1 MRWLLRFVGFRRF
14 VDGKLRTSLTIL
26 GIAAGVSSLIATG
39 AANEAILKGFRST
52 MDAVGGDSDLAVTT
66 AIAGELD
73 ENVADKVR
81 AVPGVQSAAP
91 GITEV
96 AKLPDGSQLYVFGV
110 DMAAGDDTK
119 GLNAF
124 QNDGPDAPDP
134 MEFLNDPD
142 ACLVSK
148 RFAADHGLKVGDRF
162 PLLTPGGR
170 RELHVR
176 GLLIERGPAK
186 AFGGQVA
193 VMDIYNAETA
203 FGRGK
208 HIDRVDIRKVPGV
221 SDDELIARIQKA
233 LGPGPQVGPP
243 ERKGK
248 SIELML
254 RSFQIGLYMG
264 SSVSLTVGLF
274 LVFNTMLFAVTQRR
288 REIGT
293 LRALGVPRSFIAGLF
308 AIEAAVY
315 GLLGSLLGIVIG
327 RLLAQITVRQA
338 LRGIN
343 DAYMSVR
350 VSDATVSREIMLL
363 GLAMGVGG
371 SVIASLIPSVEA
383 ARVPPVDAL
392 RRDRMTRVE
401 KKPSLPGRFL
411 GVALAC
417 LAVPLL
423 RLPLVRGAPIF
434 GNLAMGA
441 IVLGAAV
448 SAPTA
453 IDLVHR
459 LLSRPIASLFGA
471 PGRVALAGM
480 ARARRRSGVAAG
492 AVLIGISLVL
502 CLDTFVG
509 SFRSALTNWMNHSI
523 PADLFVTQGANT
535 IGILNTPMDKSI
547 GALIEQV
554 PGVEEVQP
562 VRLVWTDFR
571 GTRIGIYA
579 IDWPRYSRHSRPIYT
594 EGDTE
599 TSSPQIV
606 GGGVLI
612 SDNLARKHGLH
623 LGDHVTIQ
631 TSHGPHEFR
640 IAAVSV
646 DYSSD
651 RGVIMMDRETFIRLF
666 GDDKVD
672 SFDTYLQPG
681 ADLAT
686 VRRALDVK
694 LASFKDVRVFS
705 NADLRASVF
714 SIIDDFFA
722 LVYALLFIAIA
733 VGVLGVVGTL
743 LAQVLD
749 RTREIGILRAMGA
762 SRGQILLSVS
772 IEAGLLA
779 LAGAILGVP
788 VGFLMGRVF
797 VDVIGLQAT
806 GWVFPATYSV
816 AFGLIAALVSIAFAG
831 LGGLFPARRAAGL
844 DVVEAIG
851 YE

>member
-1 MRWLLRFVGFRRF
+1 VRWLLRFVGLRRF
-14 VDGKLRTSLTIL
+14 RDGKLRTSLTIL

-66 AIAGELD
+66 AVSGELD
-73 ENVADKVR
+73 EDVADKVR
-81 AVPGVQSAAP
+81 AVPGVQSATP
-91 GITEV
+91 GITEI

-124 QNDGPDAPDP
+124 QNEGADAPDP

-148 RFAADHGLKVGDRF
+148 RFAAEHGLKVGDRF
-162 PLLTPGGR
+162 PLLTPSGR
-170 RELHVR
+170 RDLHVR
-176 GLLIERGPAK
+176 GLLQERGPAK

-208 HIDRVDIRKVPGV
+208 HIDRVDIKKVPGV
-221 SDDELIARIQKA
+221 NEDELIARIQKV

-248 SIELML
+248 SIEMML

-264 SSVSLTVGLF
+264 SSVSLLVGLF
-274 LVFNTMLFAVTQRR
+274 LVFNTMSFAVTQRR

-293 LRALGVPRSFIAGLF
+293 LRALGVPRVSIAALF

-315 GLLGSLLGIVIG
+315 GTLGSVLGIFVG
-327 RLLAQITVRQA
+327 KLLARVTVAQA
-338 LRGIN
+338 LRGVN
-343 DAYMSVR
+343 DAYMSVS
-350 VSDATVSREIMLL
+350 VSDANVSRTIMLL

-371 SVIASLIPSVEA
+371 SVIASLIPSIEA

-401 KKPSLPGRFL
+401 KKPTLQGRFL
-411 GVALAC
+411 GAAIACVAI
-417 LAVPLL
+417 PLL
-423 RLPLVRGAPIF
+423 RLPLINGAPIF
-434 GNLAMGA
+434 GNIAMGA
-441 IVLGAAV
+441 IVLGAALT
-448 SAPTA
+448 APTA
-453 IDLVHR
+453 IDLVHAF
-459 LLSRPIASLFGA
+459 LAAPISRLFGA

-509 SFRSALTNWMNHSI
+509 SFRSALSDWMNHSI

-535 IGILNTPMDKSI
+535 IGILNTPMDQKV

-554 PGVEEVQP
+554 PGVAEVQP

-571 GTRIGIYA
+571 GARIGVYA
-579 IDWPRYSRHSRPIYT
+579 IDWGRYSRHSHPIYT

-599 TSSPQIV
+599 TSSQRIID
-606 GGGVLI
+606 GGVLI
-612 SDNLARKHGLH
+612 SDNLARKQGIHA
-623 LGDHVTIQ
+623 GDQIALP
-631 TSHGPHEFR
+631 TSHGPQNFPVV
-640 IAAVSV
+640 AVGV

-651 RGVIMMDRETFIRLF
+651 RGVIMMDRAVFIRLF

-672 SFDTYLQPG
+672 SFDTYLKAG
-681 ADLAT
+681 ADLPS
-686 VRRALDVK
+686 VRRALDQK
-694 LASFKDVRVFS
+694 LTAFKDVRIFS
-705 NADLRASVF
+705 NAELRASIF

-772 IEAGLLA
+772 IEASLLA
-779 LAGAILGVP
+779 LAGALLGVP

-797 VDVIGLQAT
+797 VEVIGVQAT
-806 GWVFPATYSV
+806 GWVFPETYSLW
-816 AFGLIAALVSIAFAG
+816 FGLLSALVSIAFAG